1 MTNTKSKIA
10 VGFYFSLPR
19 LLSKVTGRG
28 SDFSE
33 GGFFE
38 TCLGSVVVLLIPY
51 FFLVDLVMNHGG
63 RWMAFGTGVALL
75 FAIWIFWLVVL
86 YLNWVMIQVLHGLG
100 FFRGVTERYL
110 QDILAGLI
118 ITFFASELSILNS
131 WVRWI
136 GILWFI
142 ILAMNLAAALALALT
157 DTRRSDGC

>member
-1 MTNTKSKIA
+1 MTNTKSKIT

-19 LLSKVTGRG
+19 LLSKVTGRD

-33 GGFFE
+33 GSFFE

-51 FFLVDLVMNHGG
+51 FFLVDLAMNHVG
-63 RWMAFGTGVALL
+63 RWVAFGTGVALL

-86 YLNWVMIQVLHGLG
+86 YLNWVIIQVLHGLG
-100 FFRGVTERYL
+100 FFRGVTERHL
-110 QDILAGLI
+110 QDILVGLI

-136 GILWFI
+136 GILWLI
-142 ILAMNLAAALALALT
+142 ILAMNLAATLSLALK
-157 DTRRSDGC
+157 DTRRGR

>member
-1 MTNTKSKIA
+1 MTKTKSKIA

-19 LLSKVTGRG
+19 LLSRITGHG
-28 SDFSE
+28 SHVSE

-38 TCLGSVVVLLIPY
+38 TCLGTLIVLLIPY
-51 FFLVDLVMNHGG
+51 FFLVDLAMNHAS
-63 RWMAFGTGVALL
+63 RWMGFVTGVALL

-100 FFRGVTERYL
+100 FFRGVTERHL
-110 QDILAGLI
+110 QDILVGLI

-136 GILWFI
+136 GISWFI
-142 ILAMNLAAALALALT
+142 VLAMNLAAALSLALM
-157 DTRRSDGC
+157 DTRRDG

>member
-1 MTNTKSKIA
+1 MPNSKSKIA
-10 VGFYFSLPR
+10 VGYYFSLPR
-19 LLSKVTGRG
+19 LLSRITGRG

-33 GGFFE
+33 GGPFE

-51 FFLVDLVMNHGG
+51 FFLVDLVMNHVG

-100 FFRGVTERYL
+100 FFRAVTERHL
-110 QDILAGLI
+110 QDILVGLI

-136 GILWFI
+136 GILWLI
-142 ILAMNLAAALALALT
+142 ILAMNLAATLSLALT
-157 DTRRSDGC
+157 NTTRGR

>member
-19 LLSKVTGRG
+19 LLSKVTGRD

-33 GGFFE
+33 GSFFE

-51 FFLVDLVMNHGG
+51 FFLVDLAMNHVG
-63 RWMAFGTGVALL
+63 RWVAFGTGVALL

-86 YLNWVMIQVLHGLG
+86 YLNWVIIQVLHGLG
-100 FFRGVTERYL
+100 FFRGVTERHL
-110 QDILAGLI
+110 QDILVGLI

-136 GILWFI
+136 GILWLI
-142 ILAMNLAAALALALT
+142 ILAMNLAATLSLALK
-157 DTRRSDGC
+157 DTRRGR

>member
-10 VGFYFSLPR
+10 AGFYFSLPR
-19 LLSKVTGRG
+19 LLSRITGR
-28 SDFSE
+28 SSHFSE

-38 TCLGSVVVLLIPY
+38 TCLGGLAVLLIPY
-51 FFLVDLVMNHGG
+51 LFLVDLVMNHLG
-63 RWMAFGTGVALL
+63 RWMTFVTGIALL

-100 FFRGVTERYL
+100 FFRRVTERHL
-110 QDILAGLI
+110 QDIFVGII

-136 GILWFI
+136 GIFWLI
-142 ILAMNLAAALALALT
+142 ILAMNLLATLSLALP
-157 DTRRSDGC
+157 DVRRGG